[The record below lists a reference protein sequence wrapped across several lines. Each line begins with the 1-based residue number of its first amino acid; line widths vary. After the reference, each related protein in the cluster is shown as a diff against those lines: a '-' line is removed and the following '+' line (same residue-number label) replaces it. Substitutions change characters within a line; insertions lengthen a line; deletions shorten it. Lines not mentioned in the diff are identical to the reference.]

1 MKLAVWKQRI
11 AIWMCVLGLG
21 CFTACAG
28 EATYSTDRFQ
38 EETPT
43 EEISIEEIPEYSG
56 EPYVPINNNEPEFTE
71 NELTEEAVEIY
82 SQLDEQGRAQTAEA
96 TIGQELMP
104 TEKRE
109 SISEVKPSGWVNKKY
124 ENVDGG
130 YLYNRCH
137 LIGYQLTAENAN
149 EKNLITGTRYMNVE

>member
-43 EEISIEEIPEYSG
+43 EEISIE
-56 EPYVPINNNEPEFTE
+56 
-71 NELTEEAVEIY
+71 
-82 SQLDEQGRAQTAEA
+82 
-96 TIGQELMP
+96 
-104 TEKRE
+104 
-109 SISEVKPSGWVNKKY
+109 
-124 ENVDGG
+124 
-130 YLYNRCH
+130 
-137 LIGYQLTAENAN
+137 
-149 EKNLITGTRYMNVE
+149 